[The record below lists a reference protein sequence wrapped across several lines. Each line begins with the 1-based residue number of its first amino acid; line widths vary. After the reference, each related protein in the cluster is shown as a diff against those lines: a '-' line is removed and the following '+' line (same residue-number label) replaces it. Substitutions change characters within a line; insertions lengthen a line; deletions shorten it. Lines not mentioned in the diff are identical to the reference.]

1 MVNITAHHAA
11 GADHGEPGIFFL
23 SFLYFVDKCLLLA
36 DKIREFFCVGIQD
49 FAIRGK
55 LSADLCPLLS
65 AAESMQGT
73 VKGENRPEGGA
84 VFTLTL
90 QRPS

>member
-1 MVNITAHHAA
+1 MRVTAT
-11 GADHGEPGIFFL
+11 
-23 SFLYFVDKCLLLA
+23 
-36 DKIREFFCVGIQD
+36 
-49 FAIRGK
+49 GK
-55 LSADLCPLLS
+55 LGADLCPLLS
-65 AAESMQGT
+65 TAESMQGT

>member
-1 MVNITAHHAA
+1 MRETAT
-11 GADHGEPGIFFL
+11 
-23 SFLYFVDKCLLLA
+23 
-36 DKIREFFCVGIQD
+36 
-49 FAIRGK
+49 GK
-55 LSADLCPLLS
+55 LGADLCPLLT
-65 AAESMQGT
+65 AAESIQGI